1 MAIYYPDGDGGRRIL
16 DGGSTTTII
25 NNTVQGA
32 LVFKGV
38 ISTET
43 LLPNVQSKKGA
54 AGDLWSL
61 GFTNEEKNIYK
72 GDLLIYDGEN
82 WELLGTSP
90 QRPFYTLPT
99 ANESVKGGV
108 KIGDGLTMV
117 NDTLNVDLEIPEG
130 YTLPAASDTI
140 RGGIRPGKGLYME
153 GDVLNVSGANDS
165 EEDKKSINI
174 KNIIKGSGSGG
185 SGETVYG
192 DWLLGT
198 IPLSVEGGM
207 WLQV

>member
-38 ISTET
+38 ISAET

-72 GDLLIYDGEN
+72 GDLLIYDGERLATSEN
-82 WELLGTSP
+82 CAESYLLFSA
-90 QRPFYTLPT
+90 Y
-99 ANESVKGGV
+99 
-108 KIGDGLTMV
+108 
-117 NDTLNVDLEIPEG
+117 
-130 YTLPAASDTI
+130 
-140 RGGIRPGKGLYME
+140 GK
-153 GDVLNVSGANDS
+153 
-165 EEDKKSINI
+165 
-174 KNIIKGSGSGG
+174 
-185 SGETVYG
+185 
-192 DWLLGT
+192 
-198 IPLSVEGGM
+198 
-207 WLQV
+207 